1 VTGLRNRFQQVLD
14 RFLFESCDPIIASV
28 LRIGY
33 ASLLIINVCVW
44 MLDGNRWFSDVGV
57 LKAGTVQHLS
67 KIPYWSAFSLSSSTE
82 FVQIGLSILL
92 FQSVLLLVGCWS
104 RFQAACIFFWLVSFQ
119 HRNPLICDGEDTAF
133 RLLAFFFIFLPLD
146 HACSVTNLFR
156 SPISSKPDKSQ
167 AWGLRLIQ
175 VEISAIYLS
184 AGLSKLQGTT
194 WRDGSAIFYV
204 FSMDDYMG
212 RLWLTDWVLDIPWII
227 RFATW
232 AALSI
237 EIALP
242 FALWWKHSRLTAI
255 LVGIGLHFAIELSMN
270 LFLFEWLMILGLL
283 SFLKPADWKKVP

>member
-1 VTGLRNRFQQVLD
+1 MTGLLIRFQQMLD

-33 ASLLIINVCVW
+33 ATLLIINVCVW
-44 MLDGNRWFSDVGV
+44 MLDGNRWFSDAGV
-57 LKAGTVQHLS
+57 LKVDTVQHLS
-67 KIPYWSAFSLSSSTE
+67 RIPYWSIFSVSSSTE

-92 FQSVLLLVGCWS
+92 LQSILLLVGCWS
-104 RFQAACIFFWLVSFQ
+104 RFQAACIFVWLVSFQ
-119 HRNPLICDGEDTAF
+119 HRNPLICDGEDTVF
-133 RLLAFFFIFLPLD
+133 RLFAFLFIFLPLD
-146 HACSVTNLFR
+146 HAWSVTNLFR
-156 SPISSKPDKSQ
+156 SPIFPKRDPAQ
-167 AWGLRLIQ
+167 AWGLRLVQ

-194 WRDGSAIFYV
+194 WRDGTAMYYV

-212 RLWLTDWVLDIPWII
+212 RFWLTDSVLDIPWII

-232 AALSI
+232 SALSI

-242 FALWWKHSRLTAI
+242 FALWWKHSRRTAI
-255 LVGIGLHFAIELSMN
+255 LVGIGLHLAIELSMN

-283 SFLKPADWKKVP
+283 SFLKPSDWKKAS